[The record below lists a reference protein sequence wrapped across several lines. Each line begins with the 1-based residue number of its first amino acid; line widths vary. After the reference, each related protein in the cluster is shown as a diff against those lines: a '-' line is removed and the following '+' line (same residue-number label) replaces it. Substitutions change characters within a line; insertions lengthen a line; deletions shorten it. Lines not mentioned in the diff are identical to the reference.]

1 MIRRVVLL
9 GAGRVAVQLGP
20 ALQQAGVEVV
30 QVYSRTAERADA
42 LASLLCCSHTD
53 DLSAIFDHA
62 DLYVLAVSDAAIPAI
77 AKSLVGHLPARSPI
91 VHTSG
96 ATSVAV
102 IQPHFAQAGVFYP
115 LQTFSEG
122 RPVDWSDIPFCL
134 EATTPELLEDLR
146 LLAQKISSRVYEV
159 SSEQRA
165 TLHVAAVFANNFS
178 NYLFSIA
185 EEIGQAKKLP
195 FDLLRPLILETARK
209 VQEQSPADAQT
220 GPAVRKD
227 RKTIERHLLYLQQHH
242 PEYVSLYQMLT
253 EGIETK

>member
-30 QVYSRTAERADA
+30 QVYSRTASRAKA
-42 LASLLCCSHTD
+42 LATRLECRYTD
-53 DLSAIFDHA
+53 DLTSIPRDAYLYILAI
-62 DLYVLAVSDAAIPAI
+62 SDVAIPAL
-77 AKSLVGHLPARSPI
+77 AKSLGKRLPAQAQV

-96 ATSVAV
+96 ATSLDV
-102 IQPHFAQAGVFYP
+102 IQKHVAQAGVFYP

-185 EEIGQAKKLP
+185 EEISQAKKLP

-227 RKTIERHLLYLQQHH
+227 RKTIERHLRYLQQHH